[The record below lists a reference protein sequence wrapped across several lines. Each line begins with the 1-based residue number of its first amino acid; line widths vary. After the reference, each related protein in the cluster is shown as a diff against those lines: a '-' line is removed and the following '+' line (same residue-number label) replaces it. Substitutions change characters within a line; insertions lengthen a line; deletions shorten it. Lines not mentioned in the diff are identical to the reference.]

1 MGAGSVLFG
10 LLAGVLSTLS
20 PCVLPLLPLV
30 VGGAAAAHP
39 AGAGMLALGL
49 ATSFTAIGLFVAT
62 IGFSIG
68 LDGTVFRTLSAVLLA
83 ALGVVLLSSALQ
95 ARFALATGPISD
107 AGSRLLARVAGPSSR
122 ASSSR
127 GAWGQLTIG
136 LLLGAVWAPCV
147 GPTLGAASV
156 LAAQRQDLGAVA
168 AIMLAF
174 GIGAALPLLLIAS
187 LSRQALLRWRGRMMQ
202 AGSGGKSVFGAV
214 ALVTALFILSG
225 ADRTVESWAVANSPA
240 WLTDLTTRF

>member
-1 MGAGSVLFG
+1 MSGGDILLG

-30 VGGAAAAHP
+30 VGGAASAHP
-39 AGAGMLALGL
+39 AGAGLLALGL
-49 ATSFTAIGLFVAT
+49 AASFAGIGLFVAT

-68 LDGTVFRTLSAVLLA
+68 LDGTVFRTLSAILLA
-83 ALGVVLLSSALQ
+83 GLGVLLLSSALQ
-95 ARFALATGPISD
+95 SRFALATGGLSD
-107 AGSRLLARVAGPSSR
+107 AGNRVLQRYAP
-122 ASSSR
+122 R
-127 GAWGQLTIG
+127 GAWGQLVVG

-174 GIGAALPLLLIAS
+174 GVGAALPLLLIAS
-187 LSRQALLRWRGRMMQ
+187 LSRQAVLRWRGRLLQ
-202 AGSGGKSVFGAV
+202 AGSSGKIAFGGV

-225 ADRTVESWAVANSPA
+225 IDRRVETWAVTNSPA